1 MKNELL
7 KMGGEI
13 SKRTEIIVGIVGFIV
28 LMCLWYLITINDNIV
43 PSKILP
49 NPVDVIKSYPSLIS
63 DSDLFGNMWYTI
75 KLNLLGY
82 CYALII
88 AVPLGF
94 IIGLFPITKALFN
107 KYIDALRY
115 LPLPAIS
122 GIFIA
127 MLGLGFDMKAS
138 FLAFGILIYILP
150 VIVQRINELQ
160 NPANDKDYVYLQ
172 IIKTLGTSSWQK
184 FRYVYWPYITQKIS
198 TDIINL
204 TAISYTYIVIAEVL
218 NKDGGIG
225 ALINTMSRQS
235 RTAEMYALLFLIIF
249 IGVCQDIILRKADTI
264 LFPSKYNKKS
274 INWNWLTKLIYK

>member
-1 MKNELL
+1 
-7 KMGGEI
+7 MGGEI
-13 SKRTEIIVGIVGFIV
+13 SKRTEIIVGIIGFVV
-28 LMCLWYLITINDNIV
+28 LMCLWYLITLNGSIV

-49 NPVDVIKSYPSLIS
+49 NPVDVVQSYPSLIS

-82 CYALII
+82 FYALII
-88 AVPLGF
+88 AIPLGF
-94 IIGLFPITKALFN
+94 LIGLFPLTKALFN

-160 NPANDKDYVYLQ
+160 NPANDKDYVYIQ
-172 IIKTLGTSSWQK
+172 TIKTLGATGWQK
-184 FRYVYWPYITQKIS
+184 FRYVYWPYVTQKIS

-264 LFPSKYNKKS
+264 LFPSKYNKKG

>member
-13 SKRTEIIVGIVGFIV
+13 SKRTEIIVGIVGFVV
-28 LMCLWYLITINDNIV
+28 LMCLWYLITLNGSIV

-49 NPVDVIKSYPSLIS
+49 NPVDVIQSYPSLIS

-82 CYALII
+82 FYALII
-88 AVPLGF
+88 AIPLGF
-94 IIGLFPITKALFN
+94 LIGLFPLTKALFN

-160 NPANDKDYVYLQ
+160 NPANDKDYVYIQ
-172 IIKTLGTSSWQK
+172 TIKTLGATGWQK
-184 FRYVYWPYITQKIS
+184 FRYVYWPYVTQKIS

-249 IGVCQDIILRKADTI
+249 IGVCQDIILRKADTV
-264 LFPSKYNKKS
+264 LFPSKYNKKG

>member
-13 SKRTEIIVGIVGFIV
+13 SKRTEIIVGIVGFVV
-28 LMCLWYLITINDNIV
+28 LMCLWYLITLNGSIV

-49 NPVDVIKSYPSLIS
+49 NPVDVIQSYPSLIS

-82 CYALII
+82 FYALII
-88 AVPLGF
+88 AIPLGF
-94 IIGLFPITKALFN
+94 LIGLFPLTKALFN

-138 FLAFGILIYILP
+138 FLSFGILIYILP

-160 NPANDKDYVYLQ
+160 NPANDKDYVYIQ
-172 IIKTLGTSSWQK
+172 TIKTLGATGWQK
-184 FRYVYWPYITQKIS
+184 FRYVYWPYVTQKIS

-264 LFPSKYNKKS
+264 LFPSKYNKKG

>member
-13 SKRTEIIVGIVGFIV
+13 SKRTEIIVGIVGFVV
-28 LMCLWYLITINDNIV
+28 LMCLWYLITLNGSIV

-49 NPVDVIKSYPSLIS
+49 NPVDVIQSYPSLIS

-82 CYALII
+82 FYALII
-88 AVPLGF
+88 AIPLGF
-94 IIGLFPITKALFN
+94 LIGLFPLTKALFN

-160 NPANDKDYVYLQ
+160 NPANDKDYVYIQ
-172 IIKTLGTSSWQK
+172 TIKTLGATGWQK
-184 FRYVYWPYITQKIS
+184 FRYVYWPYVTQKIS

-264 LFPSKYNKKS
+264 LFPSKYNKKG